1 MAPKQVSFGLHWP
14 LGCSSQIPI
23 KRFMPASTFHFGPQ
37 PNCGFNADANI
48 GHENAEGMAFV
59 GVPLT
64 AQLGQYLA
72 HLWLEYSRLSY
83 LPVVREENV
92 VAYPAE

>member
-48 GHENAEGMAFV
+48 GHAFGIFMAYV
-59 GVPLT
+59 GTLRT
-64 AQLGQYLA
+64 SCSGAG
-72 HLWLEYSRLSY
+72 
-83 LPVVREENV
+83 
-92 VAYPAE
+92 